1 MKARISY
8 ANDHR
13 GNLRHNNREFS
24 SSNVDSERSKNN
36 ITIVSES
43 LAEAYEKLFGK
54 AVAAYNA
61 KQKRAC
67 RKIDNYYEKLF
78 GEPVEACQDC
88 IIQGKNKQYNFY
100 EYVVALGDKY
110 TTGFAEHGEIA
121 EIVAQCLKEYAED
134 FQKRNTYLY
143 LFNAVVH
150 MDEATPHLHLDF
162 IPYAD
167 GCNRGMSRQQSMN
180 KALLAMGYGE
190 GEDAIKKF
198 TKHEREVFRKICEEH
213 ELNNYGIEIAEEQ
226 EGRGKTF
233 SPDEY
238 KRMKD
243 EARKKYDLI
252 VMEEIIT
259 EKQRELNDGL
269 MKVLTKRGEEY
280 KAVKQDI
287 KRGKQEVKQIQ
298 SQIDIITEELAGLEK
313 QKTSLS
319 TEVRALRL
327 ESVTAQTENENLKKH
342 IAEMQDEIQEI
353 VLPQRPSYP
362 TKPSSP
368 RPHHTSKEDYAECFM
383 GDTNGLSFIDR
394 TKEKKRLYKEYEARV
409 DEWNRYDEA
418 VKEYNEI
425 TYPQW
430 VVATKTVKALQE
442 RLRLVKS
449 RQQALEKG
457 ERTFFYGEELRLK
470 KQVKELEK
478 QKEDLQSQLD
488 FISSRMQSLAEQ
500 EYQRRRKHDAE
511 VIEYYKKYCGI
522 SPDKIENAVAE
533 QENVSTVTRKN
544 IYQK

>member
-36 ITIVSES
+36 IIIVSES
-43 LAEAYEKLFGK
+43 LAKAYEKLFSE

-121 EIVAQCLKEYAED
+121 EIIAQCLKEYAED
-134 FQKRNTYLY
+134 FQKRNTYFY

-167 GCNRGMSRQQSMN
+167 GCSRGMSRQQSMN

-198 TKHEREVFRKICEEH
+198 TKHEREVFRKICEKYSLKE
-213 ELNNYGIEIAEEQ
+213 YGVEIAEEQ

-233 SPDEY
+233 RPDEY
-238 KRMKD
+238 KRLKD
-243 EARKKYDLI
+243 EARKQYDLT

-259 EKQRELNDGL
+259 EKQKELDEGL
-269 MKVLTKRGEEY
+269 MKVLLKKGEEY

-287 KRGKQEVKQIQ
+287 EHSKDEMQQIQ
-298 SQIDIITEELAGLEK
+298 SQIKQARVEVTKLQK
-313 QKTSLS
+313 QKNSLS
-319 TEVRALRL
+319 SEASALQL
-327 ESVTAQTENENLKKH
+327 EAVTTQTEIENLKNQ
-342 IAEMQDEIQEI
+342 IAEMQDEIQKI
-353 VLPQRPSYP
+353 ILPESPHYP
-362 TKPSSP
+362 TKPSKP
-368 RPHHTSKEDYAECFM
+368 RPYQSREQYIASSMEDDARTMNFLERKKEE
-383 GDTNGLSFIDR
+383 
-394 TKEKKRLYKEYEARV
+394 KRLGRNYDSLV
-409 DEWNRYDEA
+409 DEWNKYDAA
-418 VKEYNEI
+418 VKEYNDV

-430 VVATKTVKALQE
+430 VSETETVKVLQE
-442 RLRLVKS
+442 RLRLVNS

-457 ERTFFYGEELRLK
+457 ERTFYYGEELRLK

-478 QKEDLQSQLD
+478 ENRDLQSQLD
-488 FISSRMQSLAEQ
+488 FIRRQMQNIVEQ
-500 EYQRRRKHDAE
+500 ECQRRRKRDAE
-511 VIEYYKKYCGI
+511 VIASYQQYCGI
-522 SPDKIENAVAE
+522 SPDKIEKAVMG
-533 QENVSTVTRKN
+533 QEKAS
-544 IYQK
+544 YSLQDYDFD